1 MRTNERR
8 VSIAAVAAIVSSL
21 AAGAP
26 GMAWAQ
32 GSGAGSAEAAM
43 TDEARKLYDQ
53 GRKAK
58 EKGDHATCVAK
69 LRAAWALVQHRQVAG
84 LLGEC
89 ELRTGA
95 KREATEHLAY
105 FLDQAGDAP
114 PEAVAAVRALY
125 DEARAEVAVVT
136 VKASVDGADRKVDGR
151 PLAPEE
157 RRVFLAPGEHVFA
170 ASKPGAG
177 AGEKKIFVSG
187 GQEREVV
194 VELAADAAAPAP
206 GPTPEPY
213 RPPAAP
219 PEETRD
225 GPSLVPGLVVGGV
238 GLVGVGVG
246 VGLLVAAGGAGSDA
260 ETKAAGIKGEGG
272 LCDPITPGFEQP
284 CGSFQ
289 DSLDQEATLRTG
301 AAIALIGGGVL
312 LAGGVGWT
320 IWAATSE
327 GDEPAAAR
335 VRLTPDLGPG
345 GGALRLHGAF

>member
-1 MRTNERR
+1 
-8 VSIAAVAAIVSSL
+8 
-21 AAGAP
+21 
-26 GMAWAQ
+26 
-32 GSGAGSAEAAM
+32 M

-89 ELRTGA
+89 ELRTGS

-105 FLDQAGDAP
+105 FLDQASDAP

-125 DEARAEVAVVT
+125 DEARVEVAVVT
-136 VKASVDGADRKVDGR
+136 VKASVEGADRKVDGR

-187 GQEREVV
+187 GQEREVI
-194 VELAADAAAPAP
+194 VELAPDTAAPVP
-206 GPTPEPY
+206 GVAPEPY
-213 RPPAAP
+213 RPPAPP

-225 GPSLVPGLVVGGV
+225 RPSLVPGLVIGGV

-246 VGLLVAAGGAGSDA
+246 VGLLVAAGSAGGDA
-260 ETKAAGIKGEGG
+260 ETKAAGIRGEGG
-272 LCDPITPGFEQP
+272 LCDPVTSGFETA
-284 CGSFQ
+284 CASFQ
-289 DSLDQEATLRTG
+289 DSLDQDATLSTAG
-301 AAIALIGGGVL
+301 AIALISGGVL

-327 GDEPAAAR
+327 GDAATAR
-335 VRLTPDLGPG
+335 VQLAPEVGPG
-345 GGALRLHGAF
+345 GGALRLRGAF